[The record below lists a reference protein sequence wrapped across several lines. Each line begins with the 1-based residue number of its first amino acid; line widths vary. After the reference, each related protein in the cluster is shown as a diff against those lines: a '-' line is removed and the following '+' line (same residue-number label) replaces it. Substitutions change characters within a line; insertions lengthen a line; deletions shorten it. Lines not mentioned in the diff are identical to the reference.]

1 MKLIHY
7 TASNLYGRAETRTYL
22 GVWEK
27 VANTLSR
34 LRSFCGPIYA
44 RRAGIDFKLSMGHL
58 LCTVM
63 RLHATCVKVPTIAT
77 LGLTLNVTN
86 SETVAFSLRIK
97 AFLRAMKLLM

>member
-1 MKLIHY
+1 M
-7 TASNLYGRAETRTYL
+7 A
-22 GVWEK
+22 VWEK

-58 LCTVM
+58 LCNVM